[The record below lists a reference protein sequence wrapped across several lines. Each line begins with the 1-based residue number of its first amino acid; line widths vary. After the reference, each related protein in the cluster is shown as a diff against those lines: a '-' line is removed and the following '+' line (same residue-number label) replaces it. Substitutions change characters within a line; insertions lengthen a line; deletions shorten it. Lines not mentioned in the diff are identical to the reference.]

1 MLPVQQ
7 MKCCCILSCTFLFLL
22 RYLHHVTCAGVF
34 VLLFSFDCVFFLLVP
49 ETRTLCR
56 YLVPNATADR
66 DKIIVPGTMI
76 THVDSMDVRG
86 ESLHALRKA
95 IMGPM
100 GSVSLVKHS
109 PDFAR
114 ILSGWH

>member
-1 MLPVQQ
+1 MCFSLLAEISSSHALCRSGCVAVFSQLR
-7 MKCCCILSCTFLFLL
+7 LSLA
-22 RYLHHVTCAGVF
+22 RM
-34 VLLFSFDCVFFLLVP
+34 P
-49 ETRTLCR
+49 EMRTLCR

-76 THVDSMDVRG
+76 THVDSMDARG

-109 PDFAR
+109 PEFAR
-114 ILSGWH
+114 ILSRWH